1 MDNNFVLISTVKE
14 PTVGFPKNLA
24 RQLVPQVV
32 GNLSADDPPTKGTN
46 PRCNDRGGKTAEHK
60 MHAGPVWND
69 PVYDSVGVPNQQC
82 NTADDAAALRGD
94 ALPFL
99 ARSTQ
104 FRFAWPQVSH
114 PPFHK

>member
-1 MDNNFVLISTVKE
+1 M
-14 PTVGFPKNLA
+14 
-24 RQLVPQVV
+24 PQVV

-104 FRFAWPQVSH
+104 FRFASPQVRATH
-114 PPFHK
+114 PFTSNACEVIVAFWWESRQSSLAVRFLRD